1 MKDVPESQKS
11 RSSQNSD
18 TTQDYLVHKMHSLC
32 IALFLH
38 LDLALNNSGRC
49 TLLVTEDLMSR

>member
-32 IALFLH
+32 YCSVPSLRLSF
-38 LDLALNNSGRC
+38 
-49 TLLVTEDLMSR
+49 TLLVMEDLMSR